1 MNDNRVSRTTMATQ
15 LEDALRADIIDGD
28 LAPGQ
33 RLRSAELSKRYA
45 VSATPLREALQRLA
59 VQGLV
64 ELDPRLGATV
74 AQVTLADLTDTY
86 WLREI
91 LESVALERSIVQGD
105 DRWVAEVT
113 AAFEAFRATISAADS
128 HTSTGGA
135 AAWSHAHRS
144 FHEAL
149 FSASS
154 SPWLT
159 RMLRMLYDH
168 SERYRMLSR
177 RAGSRDPLEEHAMI
191 FKAAMARDI
200 PVATGALHR
209 HLKGTVDLLEPALVQ
224 LNSPSPDPQSAKA
237 AQPVP

>member
-1 MNDNRVSRTTMATQ
+1 MATQ

-33 RLRSAELSKRYA
+33 RLRSAELSRRYG

-64 ELDPRLGATV
+64 DLDPRLGATV
-74 AQVTLADLTDTY
+74 AQVTHADLTDTY
-86 WLREI
+86 WLRDV
-91 LESVALERSIVQGD
+91 LESVALERSIALGD
-105 DRWVAEVT
+105 DRWVADVT
-113 AAFEAFRATISAADS
+113 TAFEAFRTTISSADS
-128 HTSTGGA
+128 QTSSSGA
-135 AAWSHAHRS
+135 AAWSHAHRR

-149 FSASS
+149 FSAAG

-191 FKAAMARDI
+191 FKAAVERNI

-224 LNSPSPDPQSAKA
+224 PDATSSDPPHPLAA
-237 AQPVP
+237 AQPGP

>member
-1 MNDNRVSRTTMATQ
+1 MTTQ

-64 ELDPRLGATV
+64 DLDPRFGATV

-86 WLREI
+86 LLREI
-91 LESVALERSIVQGD
+91 LESMALERSILRGD
-105 DRWVAEVT
+105 EQWVADVT
-113 AAFEAFRATISAADS
+113 AAFEAFRTTISAPDS
-128 HTSTGGA
+128 RSASAG
-135 AAWSHAHRS
+135 AAWSRAHRQ

-154 SPWLT
+154 SPWLG
-159 RMLRMLYDH
+159 RVLRMLYDH

-191 FKAAMARDI
+191 FHAAVERDI
-200 PVATGALHR
+200 PAATHALHR
-209 HLKGTVDLLEPALVQ
+209 HLKGTVDLLEPALLQ
-224 LNSPSPDPQSAKA
+224 LDSRPADPPLPQVD
-237 AQPVP
+237 QPVP